1 MNLSLPCAS
10 GRSSWGGKR
19 IWQVWC
25 STCSRDG
32 RRGVGASP
40 PRENGMPATYR
51 RRTRAM
57 RTGAQ
62 PDAGRFLP
70 GPDMLRGL
78 SADKVTC
85 LRITSP

>member
-1 MNLSLPCAS
+1 MNLSAMCI
-10 GRSSWGGKR
+10 GEVKRGGKR

-62 PDAGRFLP
+62 PDAGRFAFL
-70 GPDMLRGL
+70 GPPHVARLKCR
-78 SADKVTC
+78 
-85 LRITSP
+85 